1 MEELPEMT
9 MAHASVNVHQDSV
22 AQTAAKVILTVSP
35 QNMCLTKQKVSSMV
49 SQQKMRLTKCFLY
62 GVTAKHVSDKMFP
75 EWCHSK
81 TCV

>member
-35 QNMCLTKQKVSSMV
+35 QKMHSTKS
-49 SQQKMRLTKCFLY
+49 FLY
-62 GVTAKHVSDKMFP
+62 GVTTKMRLKKSFLNGVTTKNASDKMFP
-75 EWCHSK
+75 VCSS
-81 TCV
+81 